1 MEPSAGL
8 ILTMRYRFFMPIPQ
22 VALHS
27 SHSPHSV
34 VRQLLGAGSPAG
46 WSQWP
51 RPLRPRPAPPGASL
65 TALFVDRAFL
75 RLLGGQRAHGAIL
88 RKLLHVPLPGPHAG
102 ATGDAAGRPG
112 DPLGHG
118 ARGAVCN
125 TEWTLQPRRH
135 AAGPRATD
143 PASSPK
149 DRNLRGQLAFRGGR
163 MEANVKGAHFKTRN
177 CSLKEMTFSR
187 CMKHWGL
194 LL

>member
-8 ILTMRYRFFMPIPQ
+8 ILTMRCRFFMPIPQ

-46 WSQWP
+46 WCQQP
-51 RPLRPRPAPPGASL
+51 PPLRPRPAPPGASL

-125 TEWTLQPRRH
+125 TEWTPLGLARPAQQAP
-135 AAGPRATD
+135 PRAEIYVV
-143 PASSPK
+143 SWHSGGF
-149 DRNLRGQLAFRGGR
+149 GQLR